1 MTKPQPGIARDI
13 DDLPEG
19 MVSRQRIQARE
30 RSLPGKVTGRLK
42 RALDAIV
49 WQGLDR
55 ADAAVQ
61 AGMTDHSLRT
71 ALSKPHVTRYLK
83 EQVKVRRS
91 AAWAKNQ
98 IALEEIRDQG
108 ESHLAR
114 VQAVKVMHGL
124 DADEIETTTRA
135 KTPGIVIVVNG
146 AASVS
151 ASQTDQLNGTYQTD
165 DDNLLIDHED
175 GPQE

>member
-1 MTKPQPGIARDI
+1 MTKPKEGMARDI
-13 DDLPEG
+13 ADLPAG
-19 MVSRQRIQARE
+19 MVSPQRISARD

-61 AGMTDHSLRT
+61 AGMTDHSLRV
-71 ALSKPHVTRYLK
+71 ALGKPHITRYLK
-83 EQVKVRRS
+83 EQVKVRRA

-146 AASVS
+146 AASVTATPS
-151 ASQTDQLNGTYQTD
+151 DQLSATYPTD
-165 DDNLLIDHED
+165 DDNLLIEHED